1 MISWGAIIP
10 YLDKRI
16 KSDLPQAVSVP
27 FIPGEVGESVRL
39 LCRSPESGKINVQYQ
54 QDTRKQRVCTRKQ
67 ISNIVEGQ
75 TETLKK

>member
-54 QDTRKQRVCTRKQ
+54 QDTRKQSVCTRKQ

-75 TETLKK
+75 TEKK